1 MINIETMRFKCCFEV
16 VSTCFIYAENWNG
29 DVFPRVTASPVN
41 FQFFFWVNWESKGFA
56 FLSTCYSGSLC
67 GNLDTVKVVYSFIQ
81 STELILLLV
90 ALINC
95 WSSRV
100 PIKIAWSSCTSDFEL
115 INLSILYRWHSLT
128 ISLFM
133 QSVHIIPTKCP
144 INLQSIHT
152 ILLIFNLL

>member
-1 MINIETMRFKCCFEV
+1 MLLWGCQHVLHICWKLKWGCF
-16 VSTCFIYAENWNG
+16 SGGHSITRQHFFGLYAWSAG
-29 DVFPRVTASPVN
+29 VLRSV
-41 FQFFFWVNWESKGFA
+41 ESKGFA

-133 QSVHIIPTKCP
+133 QNVHIIPTKCP